1 MSGGES
7 ESDISDIGQV
17 MEALGSD
24 QAQAHYTVTVS
35 IDQNYLLA
43 LDNENTEACIVC
55 GDRASGQCLLC
66 SATCD
71 PHIKHQD
78 DITGPSVVRDARD
91 SSRDPSARRLGTSV
105 GAEAT
110 VQSTRVTV
118 TDVSTAD

>member
-1 MSGGES
+1 
-7 ESDISDIGQV
+7 
-17 MEALGSD
+17 MEAPGSD
-24 QAQAHYTVTVS
+24 QHQAHYTVTVS

-55 GDRASGQCLLC
+55 GDRASGQSICCVLQ
-66 SATCD
+66 AGICD
-71 PHIKHQD
+71 THIKHQD
-78 DITGPSVVRDARD
+78 DITAPSVARDARD

>member
-17 MEALGSD
+17 MEAPGSD
-24 QAQAHYTVTVS
+24 QPQAHYTVTVS

-55 GDRASGQCLLC
+55 GDRASGQSILC
-66 SATCD
+66 SASCD
-71 PHIKHQD
+71 HHLKHQD
-78 DITGPSVVRDARD
+78 DITAPSVARDARD
-91 SSRDPSARRLGTSV
+91 SSKDPSARRLGTSV
-105 GAEAT
+105 GAGAT
-110 VQSTRVTV
+110 VQSTRVTA